1 MSKTIRSA
9 DKSSNRKSIPLERT
23 VTTTILKYLNSL
35 PRCYAIKTHGNR
47 YSNGQPDI
55 LGCIDGQAFAL
66 EVKRP
71 MPLPKDAP
79 VEPRNAFWRAL
90 GATPLQVAMLEQWER
105 SGAIVGVVRSVEDV
119 ERILGREKVAILN

>member
-9 DKSSNRKSIPLERT
+9 DKSGNRKSIPLERT

-35 PRCYAIKTHGNR
+35 PRCYAIKTHGNA
-47 YSNGQPDI
+47 YSSGQPDI
-55 LGCIDGQAFAL
+55 LGCLDGQAFAL

-71 MPLPKDAP
+71 KPMQDAP
-79 VEPRNAFWRAL
+79 VESRKALWRAL
-90 GATPLQVAMLEQWER
+90 GATPLQVAMLEKWER

-119 ERILGREKVAILN
+119 ERVLGLEKVQMHN

>member
-9 DKSSNRKSIPLERT
+9 DKSGNRKSIPLERT
-23 VTTTILKYLNSL
+23 VTTTILKYLNNL

-71 MPLPKDAP
+71 MPLPRMPLWSPKKP
-79 VEPRNAFWRAL
+79 SGGLWGLR
-90 GATPLQVAMLEQWER
+90 PLQVAILEKWER

-119 ERILGREKVAILN
+119 ERILGLEKVQMHN